1 MIFLLDGSLPPPLAQ
16 ALQRFDQEDCQYRH
30 CAEVF
35 GAAAHDDV
43 MLSGVQERGWFLV
56 THDVRLSRQPA
67 QRQALLESGIG
78 VFVFTGRAERTVREF
93 AAFVLE
99 CAGAMIEHAAKTKP
113 PFIWGISD
121 QKRFNRLDRQR

>member
-1 MIFLLDGSLPPPLAQ
+1 MIFLLDSSLPPRLAQ
-16 ALQRFDQEDCQYRH
+16 ALQLFDQEDCQYRH
-30 CAEVF
+30 CTEVF
-35 GAAAHDDV
+35 GAGAHDEA
-43 MLSGVQERGWFLV
+43 MLAGVRERGWFLV

-78 VFVFTGRAERTVREF
+78 VFVFTGLAERTVREF

-99 CAGAMIEHAAKTKP
+99 CAGAMAYQAAKTKA

-121 QKRFNRLDRQR
+121 HRRFTRLDKSR